1 MRFFAIVLP
10 MAFTSH
16 QETLLNTARR
26 THPNVVRALGLTSG
40 GLDSIV
46 SALVLKD
53 QGIEVSWIN
62 FETPFFDSAKARRAA
77 RMTGIPLMVKNIT
90 KVYIEMLKNPNCG
103 YGANM
108 NPCLDCHGLMLQIAG
123 SIMKKQG
130 ADFLFTGEVLGQRP
144 MSQTKPSL
152 RYVEKKSGFLGHIL
166 RPLSAKLLPPTIPE
180 EQGLV
185 DRDRLLDIS
194 GRSRKQQMNLAEAF
208 GITDYPAP
216 AGGCLLTDVGFSR
229 RLRDLFDHQNDC
241 QERDFELLKYGRHFR
256 LDAMHKVIVGRTK
269 DDNTQIFGLID
280 PHKDINLCMVDLPGP
295 TVVIPYGAPQ
305 EIVREAAT
313 LCAAYSK
320 AQDGAP
326 ARVSVKG
333 PRGSEVITVQGGAC
347 QTYHRYLI

>member
-1 MRFFAIVLP
+1 MV
-10 MAFTSH
+10 FTSP
-16 QETLLNTARR
+16 QETSLNTTRR
-26 THPNVVRALGLTSG
+26 TRPGVVRALGLTSG

-53 QGIEVSWIN
+53 QGIEVAWIN
-62 FETPFFDSAKARRAA
+62 FETPFFGSDKAHRAA
-77 RMTGIPLMVKNIT
+77 RITGIPLSVKNIT
-90 KVYIEMLKNPNCG
+90 SVYIEMLKNPNCG

-108 NPCLDCHGLMLQIAG
+108 NPCLDCHALMLQIAG
-123 SIMKKQG
+123 SIMKKGG

-185 DRDRLLDIS
+185 DRSRLLDIS
-194 GRSRKQQMNLAEAF
+194 GRSRKQQMKLAEAF

-256 LDAMHKVIVGRTK
+256 LHDKHKVVVGRTK
-269 DDNTQIFGLID
+269 DDNTQILGLID
-280 PHKDINLCMVDLPGP
+280 HHKDINLCMVDLPGP
-295 TVVIPYGAPQ
+295 TVVIPYGAPR

-320 AQDGAP
+320 TQDGSP
-326 ARVSVKG
+326 ARVSVTG
-333 PRGSEVITVQGGAC
+333 PLGSEILTVESGPC
-347 QTYHRYLI
+347 ERYHRYLI